1 MVVEVALDTAL
12 RKQAAVP
19 EKAAETAPEARDMSD
34 GSWNRPAMPTPCK
47 TTCCQGVSLGG

>member
-1 MVVEVALDTAL
+1 MAVEVALDTAL